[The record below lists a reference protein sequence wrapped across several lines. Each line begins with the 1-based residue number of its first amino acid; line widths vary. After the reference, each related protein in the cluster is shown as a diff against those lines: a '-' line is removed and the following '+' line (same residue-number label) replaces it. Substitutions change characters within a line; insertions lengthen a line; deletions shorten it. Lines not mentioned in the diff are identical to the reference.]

1 MKQSLQVF
9 TFYGIPLRLHW
20 TFGLVFVF
28 VFYRGKSENWSFHE
42 ILLEMGFVLSLFLCV
57 ALHEYGHALMARRF
71 GVSTLDIILSPIGGV
86 ARLDRLPTKPLQE
99 LWIALAG
106 PLVNVGI
113 ALLLGLYF
121 FSIPSERRLQMLQA
135 LASQESSYLFSD
147 MPEWGIWLLGLFVI
161 NIALAL
167 FNMLPAF
174 PMDGG
179 RILRA
184 LLSMWIGRLRATWFA
199 ARIGQGIAITF
210 IAFNLWRLWES
221 SGKEGLLS
229 VFIGGFVFLLARNEY
244 RFIAFEEA
252 LRRGTA
258 GDLARQHFTPLYTTD
273 AMDKA
278 IQLFLAGEEKNFL
291 VFDEWQNL
299 VAVLPEH
306 RTAHALQS
314 ADGRAPVSQYMLHE
328 LLPLSEKESLSVSLK
343 RLQSSQGGALPV
355 YNEWH
360 ALVGILDTPSM
371 DRHMRNLHRRA

>member
-9 TFYGIPLRLHW
+9 TLYGIPLRLHW
-20 TFGLVFVF
+20 TFALIFVF
-28 VFYRGKSENWSFHE
+28 VFYKGKSENWSFQE
-42 ILLEMGFVLSLFLCV
+42 ILLETGFVLSLFLCV

-86 ARLDRLPTKPLQE
+86 ARLDRLPAKPQHE

-106 PLVNVGI
+106 PLVNIGI

-121 FSIPSERRLQMLQA
+121 ISIPSGLRLQLLQA
-135 LASQESSYLFSD
+135 LASQEGSYLFSD
-147 MPEWGIWLLGLFVI
+147 IPEWGIWLLGLFVI

-167 FNMLPAF
+167 FNMIPAF

-199 ARIGQGIAITF
+199 ARIGQGLAVAF
-210 IAFNLWRLWES
+210 IGFNLWRLWES
-221 SGKEGLLS
+221 SGKDGLLS
-229 VFIGGFVFLLARNEY
+229 VFIGVFVFLLARNEY

-258 GDLARQHFTPLYTTD
+258 GDLARRHFTPLYTTD
-273 AMDKA
+273 VMDKA

-306 RTAHALQS
+306 RTAQALQS
-314 ADGRAPVSQYMLHE
+314 ADGDALVSQYMLCE
-328 LLPLSEKESLSVSLK
+328 LLPLLEKESLAASLK
-343 RLQSSQGGALPV
+343 KLQHSQSGAMPV
-355 YNEWH
+355 YNEWNI
-360 ALVGILDTPSM
+360 LVGILDTPSM

>member
-9 TFYGIPLRLHW
+9 TLYGIPLRLHW

-86 ARLDRLPTKPLQE
+86 ARLDRLPTKPMHE

-106 PLVNVGI
+106 PLVNIGI

-121 FSIPSERRLQMLQA
+121 FSIPSELRLQLLQA
-135 LASQESSYLFSD
+135 LASQEGSYLFSD

-161 NIALAL
+161 NIVLAL
-167 FNMLPAF
+167 FNMIPAF

-184 LLSMWIGRLRATWFA
+184 LLSIWIGRLRATWFA
-199 ARIGQGIAITF
+199 ARIGQGIAIAF
-210 IAFNLWRLWES
+210 IGFNLWRLWES
-221 SGKEGLLS
+221 SGKDGLFS
-229 VFIGGFVFLLARNEY
+229 VFIGVFVFLLARNEY

-258 GDLARQHFTPLYTTD
+258 GDLVRRRFTPLYTND

-306 RTAHALQS
+306 RTAHALQH
-314 ADGRAPVSQYMLHE
+314 ADGSAPVSHYMLRE
-328 LLPLSEKESLSVSLK
+328 LLPLSEKESLAVSLK
-343 RLQSSQGGALPV
+343 KLQHSQGGALPV
-355 YNEWH
+355 YNDWH
-360 ALVGILDTPSM
+360 VLIGILDTPSM
-371 DRHMRNLHRRA
+371 DRHMQHLHRRA

>member
-1 MKQSLQVF
+1 M
-9 TFYGIPLRLHW
+9 H
-20 TFGLVFVF
+20 
-28 VFYRGKSENWSFHE
+28 
-42 ILLEMGFVLSLFLCV
+42 
-57 ALHEYGHALMARRF
+57 
-71 GVSTLDIILSPIGGV
+71 
-86 ARLDRLPTKPLQE
+86 E

-106 PLVNVGI
+106 PLVNIGI

-121 FSIPSERRLQMLQA
+121 FSIPSELRLQLLQA

-147 MPEWGIWLLGLFVI
+147 MPEWGVWLLGLFVI
-161 NIALAL
+161 NIVLAL
-167 FNMLPAF
+167 FNMIPAF

-184 LLSMWIGRLRATWFA
+184 LLSIWIGRLRATWFA
-199 ARIGQGIAITF
+199 ARIGQGIAIAF
-210 IAFNLWRLWES
+210 IGFNLWRLWES
-221 SGKEGLLS
+221 SGKEGLFS
-229 VFIGGFVFLLARNEY
+229 VFIGVFVFLLARNEY

-258 GDLARQHFTPLYTTD
+258 GDLVRRRFTPLYTND

-314 ADGRAPVSQYMLHE
+314 SDGSTPVSHYMLRE
-328 LLPLSEKESLSVSLK
+328 LLPLSEKESLAASLK
-343 RLQSSQGGALPV
+343 KLQHSQGGALPV
-355 YNEWH
+355 YNDWNT
-360 ALVGILDTPSM
+360 LVGILDTPSM
-371 DRHMRNLHRRA
+371 DRHMRHLQRRA